1 MSLEDKYNVCETVYR
16 FAHGVDTRDWNLYR
30 SIFTDEVAVDYS
42 SYAGFSPATVSRDEW
57 IEGVRPTFNGLDATQ
72 HSMSNAVVQL
82 EDDVAHCRMYLWAH
96 HVFDAQDPLSWF
108 TLGGYYDDR
117 LVRSPDGPAG
127 WLIDS
132 VKLTVTWRTGDQ
144 KIMSQLSPRLSVTMG
159 PWKHGRQSTCL
170 VMPCLPTYSLTM
182 TWSGNS
188 GTSPRVTRRS
198 PSLAAHTGSGPI
210 RASGSIFLAL

>member
-72 HSMSNAVVQL
+72 HSMSNPVVKL

-117 LVRSPDGPAG
+117 LVRSNDGPAG

-144 KIMSQLSPRLSVTMG
+144 RIMAAGRKRGLAQL
-159 PWKHGRQSTCL
+159 
-170 VMPCLPTYSLTM
+170 
-182 TWSGNS
+182 
-188 GTSPRVTRRS
+188 
-198 PSLAAHTGSGPI
+198 GS
-210 RASGSIFLAL
+210 